1 MNFFY
6 ITELTNVC
14 NYPDVTTFHACDSD
28 SEKFIQRLEHYS
40 MLAFEWFES
49 NYMKLSNGKCH
60 KLELIWGNI
69 GQSQIWESKE

>member
-14 NYPDVTTFHACDSD
+14 NYPDVITFHACDSD
-28 SEKFIQRLEHYS
+28 CENFIQRLEHDS

-49 NYMKLSNGKCH
+49 NYMKLSNEKCH
-60 KLELIWGNI
+60 KLELILG
-69 GQSQIWESKE
+69 QIWESK